1 MKRISTLVLML
12 VFACATHKA
21 LSQSPTLSKDSLS
34 HDVSGNPMLLGK
46 QNRQALLQP
55 PFVEW
60 FSANYQAYVVDS
72 FTCTFIRPLLAG
84 KRLTL
89 FMGTWCGDSRR
100 EVPRLLKMLD
110 CCGFPM
116 DQLNLIM
123 VSNHA
128 DMYKKSPGHEEAGRN
143 ILRVPTLIV
152 ESSGQEVGRL
162 VEYPVASL
170 EKDLLAILRRDGY
183 VPRYS
188 TAAR

>member
-60 FSANYQAYVVDS
+60 FSANYQ
-72 FTCTFIRPLLAG
+72 AG